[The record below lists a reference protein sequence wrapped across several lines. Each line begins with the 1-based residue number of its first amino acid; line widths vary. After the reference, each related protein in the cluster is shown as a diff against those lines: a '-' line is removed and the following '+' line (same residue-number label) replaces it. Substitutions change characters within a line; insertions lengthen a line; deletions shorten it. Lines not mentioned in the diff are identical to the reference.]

1 MVTVAIAGLGARGGY
16 IYSAFQKNRPDLM
29 KTVAIADLKEEL
41 VEKYGRELGVKEE
54 NRFSSAEELLKRE
67 RLADVVIIATQD
79 RDHFRHAMA
88 ALEKGYHIL
97 LEKPVSPRPDEC
109 VKLERAAKKAE
120 RLVAVCHVLRY
131 TAFFR
136 TIKKILSEGRL
147 GQIRGIEQTENVA
160 YWHYAHSF
168 IRGNW
173 RNSDET
179 SPMILQK
186 CCHDFDIIQWL
197 IEKKPVSVSSRGELK
212 YFVAENAPDGSTER
226 CMENCSV
233 KEKCPYNAERFYLA
247 AYEKMSEAE
256 RRSNWIFNV
265 LCNNS
270 PSYER
275 MKAALRDSDYG
286 KCAFRC
292 DNNVVDHQVTTVNF
306 EDGTLATLTMT
317 AFTKDC
323 KRVVRIYGT
332 EGELTADDFSNVIT
346 LRPFTGEDE
355 RIDVTKLTD
364 DLSGHGGGDNRLM
377 EEFLTLIDGGDFSK
391 NVSSGIE
398 KSVMS
403 HMMAFAAEES
413 RLKNGETIDLEGMK
427 RNVGED

>member
-1 MVTVAIAGLGARGGY
+1 M
-16 IYSAFQKNRPDLM
+16 
-29 KTVAIADLKEEL
+29 
-41 VEKYGRELGVKEE
+41 
-54 NRFSSAEELLKRE
+54 
-67 RLADVVIIATQD
+67 
-79 RDHFRHAMA
+79 
-88 ALEKGYHIL
+88 
-97 LEKPVSPRPDEC
+97 
-109 VKLERAAKKAE
+109 
-120 RLVAVCHVLRY
+120 
-131 TAFFR
+131 
-136 TIKKILSEGRL
+136 
-147 GQIRGIEQTENVA
+147 
-160 YWHYAHSF
+160 
-168 IRGNW
+168 
-173 RNSDET
+173 
-179 SPMILQK
+179 
-186 CCHDFDIIQWL
+186 
-197 IEKKPVSVSSRGELK
+197 
-212 YFVAENAPDGSTER
+212 
-226 CMENCSV
+226 
-233 KEKCPYNAERFYLA
+233 
-247 AYEKMSEAE
+247 
-256 RRSNWIFNV
+256 
-265 LCNNS
+265 
-270 PSYER
+270 
-275 MKAALRDSDYG
+275 
-286 KCAFRC
+286 
-292 DNNVVDHQVTTVNF
+292 VDHQVTTVNF

>member
-1 MVTVAIAGLGARGGY
+1 
-16 IYSAFQKNRPDLM
+16 
-29 KTVAIADLKEEL
+29 
-41 VEKYGRELGVKEE
+41 
-54 NRFSSAEELLKRE
+54 
-67 RLADVVIIATQD
+67 
-79 RDHFRHAMA
+79 
-88 ALEKGYHIL
+88 
-97 LEKPVSPRPDEC
+97 
-109 VKLERAAKKAE
+109 
-120 RLVAVCHVLRY
+120 
-131 TAFFR
+131 
-136 TIKKILSEGRL
+136 
-147 GQIRGIEQTENVA
+147 
-160 YWHYAHSF
+160 
-168 IRGNW
+168 
-173 RNSDET
+173 
-179 SPMILQK
+179 MILQK

-197 IEKKPVSVSSRGELK
+197 LEKTPVSVSSRGGLK

-233 KEKCPYNAERFYLA
+233 KGKCPYNAERFYLA